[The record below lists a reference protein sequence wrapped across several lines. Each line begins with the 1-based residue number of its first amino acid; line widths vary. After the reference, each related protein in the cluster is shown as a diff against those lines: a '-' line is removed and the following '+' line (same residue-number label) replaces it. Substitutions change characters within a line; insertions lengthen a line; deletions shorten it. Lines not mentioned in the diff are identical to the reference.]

1 MKKIIVTIFALFAA
15 LSFVWAVPADPTPYK
30 YTQPDGTVIFL
41 QNHGDE
47 FFNWTTDLKGTVME
61 RGADGF
67 YRPATGSL
75 AAMAAQ
81 GAERRRA
88 ANEARRNPQLRGI
101 WSSYD
106 DHPATN
112 LGSPRILC
120 VLVEFA
126 DESSVFTVGTQEHF
140 TNMLNQEGYSYND
153 AIGSVRD
160 YYIDNSGGQYSPTF
174 DVFGPV
180 KVSQTKAYCS
190 DVANGH
196 RSSKIREAIF
206 EAIQA
211 LLDNGTIADLSQ
223 YDNDNDGTLDMVLCY
238 YPGHNPAEGGD
249 ADNVWPHQ
257 SSLSGAIAGK
267 NLGKY
272 FCTSELRGNDECE
285 EAAAIGTT
293 CHEFAHS
300 LGLPDF
306 YDTDYG
312 TNGSA
317 PWTTD
322 VFDLMSSG
330 NYNDNGRRPPYLSV
344 MEKNMLG
351 WSPYPAVISNPGNY
365 VLNAVQTGNASKN
378 EGFRI
383 DTSNEGEYF
392 IFECRNGYKWD
403 SVLPTGLLVY
413 HVDKSQNIVV
423 GGYTASYL
431 WEETNSINAFGSHP
445 CYRLIPTT
453 ASPASYSQF
462 VFPGYNEV
470 RVYQPVTWDGNS
482 LGAIFSNITY
492 DGTKV
497 TFNTA
502 LTTNRTVFGVV
513 KDTDGNPL
521 KDVQV
526 SLTSSTT
533 PFAAAPSLVDGSV
546 ITTTDADGYYTLE
559 IESSESAYQILS
571 FQKNGYVSLSLN
583 VTIES
588 LYTRED
594 ATLFRQGEGPSA
606 EMSKIDPSLASIYNG
621 GLGSGS
627 IAAGMMYTADEIA
640 AEGLSGALIKFIRF
654 AENANQG
661 ESVYIVI
668 DFGDERVLCKDITAQ
683 YTSNVWNTVD
693 ISGENLTIPAGKD
706 VYIGIGLENIP
717 ELSEYYPFYGFGL
730 ASYNGGGC
738 YVLHDFKNPDSSW
751 MATDFGTDTYLHFC
765 VVAGVSKAA
774 AVTFSTLGVSYI
786 QEEGGVPTLK
796 LAAGKSVKS
805 VTWYLDGVS
814 EGDTPTAI
822 ASLAAGSHTYMV
834 RIVYYDGSAERV
846 YYDVDKK

>member
-15 LSFVWAVPADPTPYK
+15 LSFVWAVPADPTPFK
-30 YTQPDGTVIFL
+30 YTQPDGTVIIL
-41 QNHGDE
+41 RVHGDE
-47 FFNWTTDLKGTVME
+47 FYNWITDESGQTVE
-61 RGADGF
+61 KDADGF
-67 YRPATGSL
+67 YRPVSVTPQMHRA
-75 AAMAAQ
+75 
-81 GAERRRA
+81 RRA
-88 ANEARRNPQLRGI
+88 RAMEESDIVLAR
-101 WSSYD
+101 WSSYE
-106 DHPATN
+106 DHPSTN
-112 LGSPRILC
+112 LGSPKILA
-120 VLVEFA
+120 VLIEYADDDSHFVVEA
-126 DESSVFTVGTQEHF
+126 PLTHF
-140 TNMLNQEGYSYND
+140 TNMLNQEGYSFND

-160 YYIDNSGGQYSPTF
+160 YYVDNSAGQYSPTF
-174 DVFGPV
+174 DVYGPV

-190 DVANGH
+190 DVANN
-196 RSSKIREAIF
+196 RREPKIREAIL
-206 EAIQA
+206 EALQS
-211 LLDNGTIADLSQ
+211 LVTNGTITNISQ
-223 YDNDNDGTLDMVLCY
+223 YDNDGDGVLDMVLCY

-249 ADNVWPHQ
+249 ANNVWPHQ
-257 SSLSGAIAGK
+257 SSGVGGLVGGK
-267 NLGKY
+267 TMGRY
-272 FCTSELRGNDECE
+272 FCTSELRGSTGE

-306 YDTDYG
+306 YDTDYEE
-312 TNGSA
+312 NGEA
-317 PWTTD
+317 TWTTD
-322 VFDLMSSG
+322 VFDLMSAG

-413 HVDKSQNIVV
+413 HVDKSQNIVIEEV
-423 GGYTASYL
+423 TASYL
-431 WEETNSINAFGSHP
+431 WEYTNYINALGAHP

-453 ASPASYSQF
+453 IPPSVYSQF
-462 VFPGYNEV
+462 VFPGSGDV

-594 ATLFRQGEGPSA
+594 ATLFRQGEGPEADLYKFDDNLDLRILS
-606 EMSKIDPSLASIYNG
+606 
-621 GLGSGS
+621 LGSDPMAVGMRYT
-627 IAAGMMYTADEIA
+627 AAELAGMGAVGATLKTISFNSYA
-640 AEGLSGALIKFIRF
+640 SG
-654 AENANQG
+654 G
-661 ESVYIVI
+661 ESVYVVVDIEGGPSFRRVVTDMYHQFEWITVNVSGEGLVI
-668 DFGDERVLCKDITAQ
+668 PEGKDIFIGYGLTDI
-683 YTSNVWNTVD
+683 NTNYPFLFYGNKDTDDGGFYACVD
-693 ISGENLTIPAGKD
+693 FLHNSEWEG
-706 VYIGIGLENIP
+706 V
-717 ELSEYYPFYGFGL
+717 ELSGPQYGGFL
-730 ASYNGGGC
+730 IS
-738 YVLHDFKNPDSSW
+738 
-751 MATDFGTDTYLHFC
+751 ATIKTTTD
-765 VVAGVSKAA
+765 
-774 AVTFSTLGVSYI
+774 VTFSTLGVSYI
-786 QEEGGVPTLK
+786 QVEGGVPTLK

-834 RIVYYDGSAERV
+834 RIVYYDGSAERI
-846 YYDVDKK
+846 YYDVEVE

>member
-15 LSFVWAVPADPTPYK
+15 LSFVWAVPADPTPFK
-30 YTQPDGTVIFL
+30 YTQPDGTVIIL

-47 FFNWTTDLKGTVME
+47 YLHWLTDESGQIVEK
-61 RGADGF
+61 GADGF
-67 YRPATGSL
+67 YRPATESWDAKVARAQSSRL
-75 AAMAAQ
+75 AQ
-81 GAERRRA
+81 
-88 ANEARRNPQLRGI
+88 NKAR
-101 WSSYD
+101 WASYD
-106 DHPATN
+106 EPRATN
-112 LGSPRILC
+112 FGDRKVLC
-120 VLVEFA
+120 IIA
-126 DESSVFTVGTQEHF
+126 NFTDSTFVVPNPNQHF
-140 TNMLNQEGYSYND
+140 SDMLNKAGYSENG

-160 YYIDNSGGQYSPTF
+160 YYLDNSWNGTESQYRPTF

-180 KVSQTKAYCS
+180 NLT
-190 DVANGH
+190 G
-196 RSSKIREAIF
+196 SSKHYDDEGPDLAIKEAY
-206 EAIQA
+206 E
-211 LLDNGTIADLSQ
+211 LLSEQINIED
-223 YDNDNDGTLDMVLCY
+223 YDTDNDGYVDMVLFY
-238 YPGHNPAEGGD
+238 YPGHNEAEGAGEESI
-249 ADNVWPHQ
+249 WPHQ
-257 SSLSGAIAGK
+257 GTG
-267 NLGKY
+267 NLGYLGSKRFNRY
-272 FCTSELRGNDECE
+272 FCTSELRGRDGE
-285 EAAAIGTT
+285 EPAAIGTT

-306 YDTDYG
+306 YDTDYA
-312 TNGSA
+312 TNGQAS
-317 PWTTD
+317 WTTGIW
-322 VFDLMSSG
+322 DLMSSG
-330 NYNDNGRRPPYLSV
+330 NYNDNGRKPPYLSV

-351 WSPYPAVISNPGNY
+351 WSPYPESILVSGSY
-365 VLNAVQTGNASKN
+365 TLNAIQTSTDLQNA
-378 EGFRI
+378 GFRL
-383 DTSNEGEYF
+383 DTSNDGEYF
-392 IFECRNGYKWD
+392 ILECRNGYKWD
-403 SVLPTGLLVY
+403 STIPSGLLVY
-413 HVDKSQNIVV
+413 HVDKSQNIVA

-431 WEETNSINAFGSHP
+431 WEETNSINAIGAHP
-445 CYRLIPTT
+445 CYRLIP
-453 ASPASYSQF
+453 SVDNSQF
-462 VFPGYNEV
+462 VFPGYNDV
-470 RVYQPVTWDGNS
+470 RVYQPVTWDGNYVS
-482 LGAIFSNITY
+482 TILSNINY

-497 TFNTA
+497 SFNAA
-502 LTTNRTVFGVV
+502 LATNRTVFGVV
-513 KDTDGNPL
+513 KDTDGNPI

-533 PFAAAPSLVDGSV
+533 PFAAAPSLVDGSI
-546 ITTTDADGYYTLE
+546 ITTTDADGYYTFE
-559 IESSESAYQILS
+559 IESGESAYQILN
-571 FQKNGYVSLSLN
+571 FQKNGYVSVVVN
-583 VTIES
+583 VTLKS

-594 ATLFRQGEGPSA
+594 ATLLRQGEGPSA

-640 AEGLSGALIKFIRF
+640 AEGLSGALIKSIHF

-717 ELSEYYPFYGFGL
+717 EQDAYFPFYGYGI

-738 YVLHDFKNPDSSW
+738 YVLPDFKNPDSSW

-774 AVTFSTLGVSYI
+774 AVTFSSLGVSYI

-796 LAAGKSVKS
+796 MAAGKSVKS

-846 YYDVDKK
+846 YYDKDVE

>member
-15 LSFVWAVPADPTPYK
+15 LSFVWAVPADPTPFK
-30 YTQPDGTVIFL
+30 YTQPDGTVIIL

-47 FFNWTTDLKGTVME
+47 YLHWLTDESGQIVEK
-61 RGADGF
+61 GADGF
-67 YRPATGSL
+67 YRPATESWDAKVARAQSSRL
-75 AAMAAQ
+75 AQDKA
-81 GAERRRA
+81 
-88 ANEARRNPQLRGI
+88 I
-101 WSSYD
+101 WASYD
-106 DHPATN
+106 EPRVTN
-112 LGSPRILC
+112 FGDRKILC
-120 VLVEFA
+120 IIA
-126 DESSVFTVGTQEHF
+126 NFTDSTFVVPNPNQHF
-140 TNMLNQEGYSYND
+140 SDMLNKAGYSENG

-160 YYIDNSGGQYSPTF
+160 YYLDNSWNGTESQYRPTF

-180 KVSQTKAYCS
+180 DLTHSSAYY
-190 DVANGH
+190 DENGPA
-196 RSSKIREAIF
+196 EAIK
-206 EAIQA
+206 EAYE
-211 LLDNGTIADLSQ
+211 LLKTQITIEDYDTDNNG
-223 YDNDNDGTLDMVLCY
+223 YVDMVLFY
-238 YPGHNPAEGGD
+238 YPGHNEAEGAGEESI
-249 ADNVWPHQ
+249 WPHQ
-257 SSLSGAIAGK
+257 GTSDFGY
-267 NLGKY
+267 LGTKRFNRY
-272 FCTSELRGNDECE
+272 FCTSELRGRDGE
-285 EAAAIGTT
+285 EPAAIGTT

-312 TNGSA
+312 TNGQA

-330 NYNDNGRRPPYLSV
+330 SYNDNSRRPPYLSV

-351 WSPYPAVISNPGNY
+351 WSPYPESILVGGSY
-365 VLNAVQTGNASKN
+365 TLNAIQTSTDLQNA
-378 EGFRI
+378 GFRL
-383 DTSNEGEYF
+383 DTSNDGEYF
-392 IFECRNGYKWD
+392 ILECRNGNKWD
-403 SVLPTGLLVY
+403 STIPSGLLVY

-453 ASPASYSQF
+453 ASPSAYSQF
-462 VFPGYNEV
+462 VFPGYNDV
-470 RVYQPVTWDGNS
+470 RVYQPVTWDGNYVS
-482 LGAIFSNITY
+482 TILSNINY

-497 TFNTA
+497 SFNAA
-502 LTTNRTVFGVV
+502 LATNRTVFGVV

-559 IESSESAYQILS
+559 IESSESAYQILN

-606 EMSKIDPSLASIYNG
+606 EMSKIDPSLTSIYNG

-640 AEGLSGALIKFIRF
+640 AEGLSGALIKSIHFT
-654 AENANQG
+654 ENANQG

-717 ELSEYYPFYGFGL
+717 ELSGYYPFNGYGA

-738 YVLHDFKNPDSSW
+738 YVLPDFKNPESSW
-751 MATDFGTDTYLHFC
+751 IPISFGTDTYLHFC

-786 QEEGGVPTLK
+786 QVEGGVPTLK

-846 YYDVDKK
+846 YYDKDVE

>member
-15 LSFVWAVPADPTPYK
+15 LSFVWAVPADPTPFK
-30 YTQPDGTVIFL
+30 YTQPDGTVIIL

-47 FFNWTTDLKGTVME
+47 YLHWLTDESGQIVEK
-61 RGADGF
+61 GADGF
-67 YRPATGSL
+67 YRPATESWDAKVARAQSSRL
-75 AAMAAQ
+75 AQNKAGWA
-81 GAERRRA
+81 
-88 ANEARRNPQLRGI
+88 
-101 WSSYD
+101 SYD
-106 DHPATN
+106 EPRVTN
-112 LGSPRILC
+112 FGDRKVLC
-120 VLVEFA
+120 IIA
-126 DESSVFTVGTQEHF
+126 NFTDSTFVVPNPNQHF
-140 TNMLNQEGYSYND
+140 SDMLNKAGYSENG

-160 YYIDNSGGQYSPTF
+160 YYLDNSWNGTESQYRPTF

-180 KVSQTKAYCS
+180 NLT
-190 DVANGH
+190 G
-196 RSSKIREAIF
+196 SSKHYDDEGPDLAIKEAY
-206 EAIQA
+206 E
-211 LLDNGTIADLSQ
+211 LLSEQINIED
-223 YDNDNDGTLDMVLCY
+223 YDTDNDGYVDMVLFY
-238 YPGHNPAEGGD
+238 YPGHNEAEGAGEESI
-249 ADNVWPHQ
+249 WPHQ
-257 SSLSGAIAGK
+257 GTG
-267 NLGKY
+267 NLGYLGSKRFNRY
-272 FCTSELRGNDECE
+272 FCTSELRGRDGE
-285 EAAAIGTT
+285 EPAAIGTT

-306 YDTDYG
+306 YDTDYA
-312 TNGSA
+312 TNGQAS
-317 PWTTD
+317 WTTGIW
-322 VFDLMSSG
+322 DLMSSG

-351 WSPYPAVISNPGNY
+351 WSPYPESILVSGSY
-365 VLNAVQTGNASKN
+365 TLNAIQTSTDLQNA
-378 EGFRI
+378 GFRL
-383 DTSNEGEYF
+383 DTSNDGEYF
-392 IFECRNGYKWD
+392 ILECRNGYKWD
-403 SVLPTGLLVY
+403 STIPSGLLVY
-413 HVDKSQNIVV
+413 HVDKSQNIVIEEV
-423 GGYTASYL
+423 TASYL
-431 WEETNSINAFGSHP
+431 WEYTNYINAFGAHP
-445 CYRLIPTT
+445 CYRLIPSVDT
-453 ASPASYSQF
+453 PSYNSQF
-462 VFPGYNEV
+462 VFPGYNDV
-470 RVYQPVTWDGNS
+470 RVYQPVTWDGNYVS
-482 LGAIFSNITY
+482 TILSNINY

-497 TFNTA
+497 SFNAA
-502 LTTNRTVFGVV
+502 LATNRTVFGVV

-521 KDVQV
+521 TDVQV

-559 IESSESAYQILS
+559 IESSESAYQILN
-571 FQKNGYVSLSLN
+571 FQKNGYVSVVVN
-583 VTIES
+583 VTLES

-640 AEGLSGALIKFIRF
+640 AEGLSGALIKSIHFR
-654 AENANQG
+654 ERANQG

-717 ELSEYYPFYGFGL
+717 EQDAYFPFNGFGI

-796 LAAGKSVKS
+796 MAFGKSVKS

-814 EGDTPTAI
+814 
-822 ASLAAGSHTYMV
+822 
-834 RIVYYDGSAERV
+834 
-846 YYDVDKK
+846 

>member
-15 LSFVWAVPADPTPYK
+15 LSFVWAVPADPTPFK
-30 YTQPDGTVIFL
+30 YTQPDGTVIIL
-41 QNHGDE
+41 RVHGDE
-47 FFNWTTDLKGTVME
+47 FYNWITDESGQTVE
-61 RGADGF
+61 KDADGF
-67 YRPATGSL
+67 YRPVSVTPQMHRA
-75 AAMAAQ
+75 
-81 GAERRRA
+81 RRA
-88 ANEARRNPQLRGI
+88 RAMEESDIVLAR
-101 WSSYD
+101 WSSYE
-106 DHPATN
+106 DHPSTN
-112 LGSPRILC
+112 LGSPKILA
-120 VLVEFA
+120 VLIEYADDDSHFVVEA
-126 DESSVFTVGTQEHF
+126 PLTHF
-140 TNMLNQEGYSYND
+140 TNMLNQEGYSFND

-160 YYIDNSGGQYSPTF
+160 YYVDNSAGQYSPTF
-174 DVFGPV
+174 DVYGPV

-190 DVANGH
+190 DVANN
-196 RSSKIREAIF
+196 RKQPKIREAIL
-206 EAIQA
+206 EALQS
-211 LLDNGTIADLSQ
+211 LVTNGTITNISQ
-223 YDNDNDGTLDMVLCY
+223 YDNDGDGVLDMVLCY

-249 ADNVWPHQ
+249 ANNVWPHQ
-257 SSLSGAIAGK
+257 NSGVGGLVGGK
-267 NLGKY
+267 TMGRY
-272 FCTSELRGNDECE
+272 FCTSELRGSTGE

-306 YDTDYG
+306 YDTDYEE
-312 TNGSA
+312 NGQA

-330 NYNDNGRRPPYLSV
+330 SYNDDGRKPPYLSV
-344 MEKNMLG
+344 IERNMLG
-351 WSPYPAVISNPGNY
+351 WSPYPAVITLSDSFT
-365 VLNAVQTGNASKN
+365 LNAVQTSTKEKN
-378 EGFRI
+378 EGYRL
-383 DTSNEGEYF
+383 DTSNPGEYF
-392 IFECRNGYKWD
+392 ILECRNGYKWD

-423 GGYTASYL
+423 GGNTASYL

-462 VFPGYNEV
+462 VFPGYNDV

-546 ITTTDADGYYTLE
+546 ITTTDADGYYSLE
-559 IESSESAYQILS
+559 IESGESAYQILS

-606 EMSKIDPSLASIYNG
+606 EMSKIDPSLAYNYNI
-621 GLGSGS
+621 GLGAGS

-640 AEGLSGALIKFIRF
+640 AEGLSGALIKSIHF

-717 ELSEYYPFYGFGL
+717 EQDAYFPFYAYGV

-738 YVLHDFKNPDSSW
+738 YGLPDFKNPESSW
-751 MATDFGTDTYLHFC
+751 TPISFGTDTYFHFC
-765 VVAGVSKAA
+765 VKAGVSKPA

-786 QEEGGVPTLK
+786 QKEGGVPTLK

-822 ASLAAGSHTYMV
+822 DSLAAGSHTYMV

-846 YYDVDKK
+846 YYDVDK

>member
-1 MKKIIVTIFALFAA
+1 MKKILLTLTTLFVA

-30 YTQPDGTVIFL
+30 YTQPDGSVIVL
-41 QNHGDE
+41 RNHGDE
-47 FFNWTTDLKGTVME
+47 FFHWTTDMSGTIVE
-61 RGADGF
+61 KGADGF
-67 YRPATGSL
+67 YRPSSKSFS
-75 AAMAAQ
+75 AMAAE
-81 GAERRRA
+81 GTRRRA
-88 ANEARRNPQLRGI
+88 QQNRI
-101 WSSYD
+101 WSSYEEQR
-106 DHPATN
+106 ATN
-112 LGSPRILC
+112 FGDKHVLC
-120 VLVEFA
+120 IIANFTDSTFVVENPN
-126 DESSVFTVGTQEHF
+126 EHF
-140 TNMLNQEGYSYND
+140 SNMLNQSGYSFNG

-160 YYIDNSGGQYSPTF
+160 YYLDNSDNQYRPTF

-180 KVSQTKAYCS
+180 NLT
-190 DVANGH
+190 H
-196 RSSKIREAIF
+196 SSKYYD
-206 EAIQA
+206 
-211 LLDNGTIADLSQ
+211 DNGVPLAIMEAYDQLALEIGDLGKYSTNGS
-223 YDNDNDGTLDMVLCY
+223 DIDMVLFY
-238 YPGHNPAEGGD
+238 YPGHNQAEGAGKESI
-249 ADNVWPHQ
+249 WPHQ
-257 SSLSGAIAGK
+257 GTGDYGKMGGK
-267 NLGKY
+267 NLVRY
-272 FCTSELRGNDECE
+272 FCTSELRGNRGNEP
-285 EAAAIGTT
+285 AAIGTT

-306 YDTDYG
+306 YDTDYEE
-312 TNGSA
+312 NGQA

-330 NYNDNGRRPPYLSV
+330 SYNDNGRKPPYLSV

-423 GGYTASYL
+423 GGNTASYL

-462 VFPGYNEV
+462 VFPGSNDV

-559 IESSESAYQILS
+559 IESSESAYQILN

-594 ATLFRQGEGPSA
+594 ATLFRQGEGPEADLYKFDDNLDLRILS
-606 EMSKIDPSLASIYNG
+606 
-621 GLGSGS
+621 LGSDPMAVGMRYT
-627 IAAGMMYTADEIA
+627 AAELAGMGAVGATLKTISFNSYA
-640 AEGLSGALIKFIRF
+640 SG
-654 AENANQG
+654 G
-661 ESVYIVI
+661 ESVYVVVDIEGGPSFRRVVTDMYHQFEWITVNVSGEGLVI
-668 DFGDERVLCKDITAQ
+668 PEGKDIFIGYGLTDI
-683 YTSNVWNTVD
+683 NTNYPFLYYGNKDTDDGGFYACVD
-693 ISGENLTIPAGKD
+693 FLHNSEWEG
-706 VYIGIGLENIP
+706 V
-717 ELSEYYPFYGFGL
+717 ELSGPQYGGFL
-730 ASYNGGGC
+730 IS
-738 YVLHDFKNPDSSW
+738 
-751 MATDFGTDTYLHFC
+751 ATIKTTTD
-765 VVAGVSKAA
+765 
-774 AVTFSTLGVSYI
+774 VTFSTLGVSYI

-846 YYDVDKK
+846 YYDKDVE